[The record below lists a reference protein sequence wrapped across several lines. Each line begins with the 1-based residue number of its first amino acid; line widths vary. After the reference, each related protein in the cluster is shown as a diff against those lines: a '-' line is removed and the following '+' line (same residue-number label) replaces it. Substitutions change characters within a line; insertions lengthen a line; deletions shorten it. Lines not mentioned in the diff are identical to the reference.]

1 MSLISPSC
9 IPTFKFSD
17 DGECFSVSACSVAL
31 LNEANPLIQMD
42 DDSSVGLTRA
52 FAQQIR
58 SCDSVI
64 EIEAPNDIDISRE
77 PLCEV
82 FRAAALRK
90 AHVREWLRVSVMP
103 NMGQV
108 AAAKTM
114 LELLKFKN
122 SMTQFRAAA
131 HVGHQRHCTARA

>member
-1 MSLISPSC
+1 MILFQAC
-9 IPTFKFSD
+9 RPTFKFSND
-17 DGECFSVSACSVAL
+17 RERFSVCQCAPYMLDQV
-31 LNEANPLIQMD
+31 NPLVQVDHDGSIELARA
-42 DDSSVGLTRA
+42 LTEKKG
-52 FAQQIR
+52 
-58 SCDSVI
+58 SCDI
-64 EIEAPNDIDISRE
+64 IIKIEASNDIDISCE

-114 LELLKFKN
+114 LELLKSKN

>member
-1 MSLISPSC
+1 
-9 IPTFKFSD
+9 
-17 DGECFSVSACSVAL
+17 
-31 LNEANPLIQMD
+31 
-42 DDSSVGLTRA
+42 
-52 FAQQIR
+52 
-58 SCDSVI
+58 
-64 EIEAPNDIDISRE
+64 
-77 PLCEV
+77 
-82 FRAAALRK
+82 
-90 AHVREWLRVSVMP
+90 VSVMP